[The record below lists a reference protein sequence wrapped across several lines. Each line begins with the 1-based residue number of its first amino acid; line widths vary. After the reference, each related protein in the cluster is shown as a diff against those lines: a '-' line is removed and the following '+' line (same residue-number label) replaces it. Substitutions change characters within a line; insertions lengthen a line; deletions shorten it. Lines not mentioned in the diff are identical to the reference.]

1 MNSNKKYCLFP
12 KPHLYHLLYLFYI
25 IASIAK
31 KIILNSTK
39 EDRTNLSLP
48 IFKLYVHE
56 IGDFLSIIPYLIL
69 KKKIKS
75 NKDTKSTNKLI
86 AKYFYIDIF
95 KKKKKRILI
104 NIFIIGLIEFIAQI
118 STVVF
123 YVIELSQKMQVNHE
137 NRTIVFIFY
146 FVFLFLMTKF
156 ILNITFYSHHYFS
169 LFIFLVCLIC
179 IGIIDFILI
188 IKASKNLID
197 TLLYIVIMIF
207 AYLLYSISNVLY
219 KIMFLKYY
227 ISPYFLLLSKAVI
240 QFFLLIVFSIPFI
253 FVKFK
258 NKDGEEKIIFLMV
271 SDIFKEKIDILF
283 YILYTIISFLYNLF
297 NLLIIDKFSS
307 ENTAISTILEGFVH
321 FSLGIANIKIDY
333 YFGIILVIYILLI
346 IGSLIF
352 TEFLVINI
360 CGLGNGT
367 KLFLDYKE
375 QKDLSL
381 INEINKENISIEY
394 LSENNN
400 TENSSE
406 ILTDDRVKN
415 IELTE
420 V

>member
-1 MNSNKKYCLFP
+1 M
-12 KPHLYHLLYLFYI
+12 
-25 IASIAK
+25 
-31 KIILNSTK
+31 
-39 EDRTNLSLP
+39 
-48 IFKLYVHE
+48 
-56 IGDFLSIIPYLIL
+56 
-69 KKKIKS
+69 
-75 NKDTKSTNKLI
+75 
-86 AKYFYIDIF
+86 
-95 KKKKKRILI
+95 
-104 NIFIIGLIEFIAQI
+104 
-118 STVVF
+118 
-123 YVIELSQKMQVNHE
+123 
-137 NRTIVFIFY
+137 
-146 FVFLFLMTKF
+146 
-156 ILNITFYSHHYFS
+156 
-169 LFIFLVCLIC
+169 
-179 IGIIDFILI
+179 
-188 IKASKNLID
+188 
-197 TLLYIVIMIF
+197 
-207 AYLLYSISNVLY
+207 
-219 KIMFLKYY
+219 
-227 ISPYFLLLSKAVI
+227 
-240 QFFLLIVFSIPFI
+240 IVFSIPFI

-307 ENTAISTILEGFVH
+307 ENTAISIILENFVY
-321 FSLGIANIKIDY
+321 FILGIANIKIDY

-400 TENSSE
+400 TENNSE
-406 ILTDDRVKN
+406 ILTDNRVKN
-415 IELTE
+415 IELTG

>member
-12 KPHLYHLLYLFYI
+12 KPHLYHLLYLFYL

-31 KIILNSTK
+31 KIIWNSTK
-39 EDRTNLSLP
+39 QDRTNLSLP

-56 IGDFLSIIPYLIL
+56 VGDFLSIIPYLIL

>member
-12 KPHLYHLLYLFYI
+12 KPHLYHLLYLFYL

-75 NKDTKSTNKLI
+75 NKDTKSANKLI

-95 KKKKKRILI
+95 KKMKKRILI
-104 NIFIIGLIEFIAQI
+104 NLFIIGLIEFIAQI
-118 STVVF
+118 STTVF
-123 YVIELSQKMQVNHE
+123 YVIEQSQKMQVNHE
-137 NRTIVFIFY
+137 NMTIVFIFY

-197 TLLYIVIMIF
+197 TLLHIVIMVF

-333 YFGIILVIYILLI
+333 YFGIILVIYI
-346 IGSLIF
+346 
-352 TEFLVINI
+352 INYR
-360 CGLGNGT
+360 
-367 KLFLDYKE
+367 FF
-375 QKDLSL
+375 
-381 INEINKENISIEY
+381 NIY
-394 LSENNN
+394 
-400 TENSSE
+400 
-406 ILTDDRVKN
+406 
-415 IELTE
+415 
-420 V
+420 

>member
-1 MNSNKKYCLFP
+1 
-12 KPHLYHLLYLFYI
+12 
-25 IASIAK
+25 
-31 KIILNSTK
+31 
-39 EDRTNLSLP
+39 
-48 IFKLYVHE
+48 
-56 IGDFLSIIPYLIL
+56 
-69 KKKIKS
+69 
-75 NKDTKSTNKLI
+75 
-86 AKYFYIDIF
+86 
-95 KKKKKRILI
+95 
-104 NIFIIGLIEFIAQI
+104 
-118 STVVF
+118 
-123 YVIELSQKMQVNHE
+123 
-137 NRTIVFIFY
+137 
-146 FVFLFLMTKF
+146 
-156 ILNITFYSHHYFS
+156 
-169 LFIFLVCLIC
+169 
-179 IGIIDFILI
+179 
-188 IKASKNLID
+188 
-197 TLLYIVIMIF
+197 
-207 AYLLYSISNVLY
+207 
-219 KIMFLKYY
+219 MFLKYY

-307 ENTAISTILEGFVH
+307 ENTAISIILENFVY
-321 FSLGIANIKIDY
+321 FILGIANIKIDY